1 MKEARRIEFIFEV
14 LRIVVALAVAYLMT
28 LAFIAFI
35 SDDPLDAIYVFSVG
49 PFTTARRFGQMMA
62 KFIPYMMTG
71 LSMCLIYACNR
82 FNLIAEGAYLM
93 GGCTFSVIAVN
104 FIPETMNPF
113 LAVGIGLLVG
123 ALAGLLVSAIPTLLR
138 EKLGVSEI
146 VTSVMFNYGFLYV
159 SLFLIKFFARDMA
172 MSYVCSTPIPLNA
185 KLGPV
190 IPRTLFHSG
199 IYIVAVVVMLVCLI
213 FYKTPF
219 GYRIRISGSN
229 QDFAKAEGIKITGSL
244 IIAQLLAGAI
254 SGMGGAI
261 DIMGVYDRYIW
272 DQTPGVGT
280 DGLLVA
286 VLARRNPALVP
297 IAAFLLAYMRT
308 GATILNYA
316 TDIPLEMVQMVQG
329 IIILMIG
336 AEEFLGPIRN
346 RMIFKLAQKKEK
358 QKEEI
363 ADVNAK

>member
-1 MKEARRIEFIFEV
+1 MKEARRVEFIFEV
-14 LRIVVALAVAYLMT
+14 LRIVIALVVAYVMT
-28 LAFIAFI
+28 LIFIAFI
-35 SDDPLDAIYVFSVG
+35 SEDPLEAIYVFSVG

-82 FNLIAEGAYLM
+82 FNLIAEGSYLM
-93 GGCTFSVIAVN
+93 GGCMFTVMAVN
-104 FIPETMNPF
+104 FIPETMSPVI
-113 LAVGIGLLVG
+113 AVGLGLIVG
-123 ALAGLLVSAIPTLLR
+123 AVSGLIVSFFPTYLR

-159 SLFLIKFFARDMA
+159 SKFLIKFFARDITL
-172 MSYVCSTPIPLNA
+172 SYVGSPLIPINA
-185 KLGPV
+185 KLGAV
-190 IPRTLFHSG
+190 VPRTLFHSG
-199 IYIVAVVVMLVCLI
+199 IYIVAIVVMIVCLI

-219 GYRIRISGSN
+219 GYRVRISGAN
-229 QDFAKAEGIKITGSL
+229 ADFAKAEGIKITGSL

-272 DQTPGVGT
+272 DATPGVGT

-286 VLARRNPALVP
+286 VLARRNPVLVP
-297 IAAFLLAYMRT
+297 IAALLLSYMRA
-308 GATILNYA
+308 GAAILNYA

-346 RMIFKLAQKKEK
+346 RMIYRLAQKKDK
-358 QKEEI
+358 QKEE
-363 ADVNAK
+363 ARNGNAG

>member
-1 MKEARRIEFIFEV
+1 MKEARRVEFIFEV

-28 LAFIAFI
+28 LVFIAFI
-35 SDDPLDAIYVFSVG
+35 SKDPLEAIYVFSVG
-49 PFTTARRFGQMMA
+49 PFSTAKRFGQMMA

-82 FNLIAEGAYLM
+82 FNLIAEGSYLM
-93 GGCTFSVIAVN
+93 GGCLFSVVAVN
-104 FIPETMNPF
+104 FIPDTMPKV
-113 LAVGIGLLVG
+113 LAIGLGLLVG

-159 SLFLIKFFARDMA
+159 SLFLIKFFARDIS
-172 MSYVCSTPIPLNA
+172 MSYVCTPPIPLNA
-185 KLGPV
+185 KLSAV
-190 IPRTLFHSG
+190 VPRTLFHSG

-213 FYKTPF
+213 YFKTPF
-219 GYRIRISGSN
+219 GYKVRIAGAN
-229 QDFAKAEGIKITGSL
+229 ADFAKAEGIRITGAL
-244 IIAQLLAGAI
+244 IGAQLLAGAI
-254 SGMGGAI
+254 AGMGGAI
-261 DIMGVYDRYIW
+261 DIMGIYDRYIW

-297 IAAFLLAYMRT
+297 IAALLLAYMRT
-308 GATILNYA
+308 GAAILNYA

-346 RMIFKLAQKKEK
+346 RMIFNLAQKKEK
-358 QKEEI
+358 AKEEQ
-363 ADVNAK
+363 ANVNAQ

>member
-1 MKEARRIEFIFEV
+1 MKEARRLEFIFEV
-14 LRIVVALAVAYLMT
+14 LRTIAALVVAYIAT
-28 LAFIAFI
+28 LILIAFV
-35 SDDPLDAIYVFSVG
+35 SKDPLEAIYVFSVG

-82 FNLIAEGAYLM
+82 FNLIAEGSYLM
-93 GGCTFSVIAVN
+93 GGCLFTVFAVN
-104 FIPETMNPF
+104 FIPETLPPV
-113 LAVGIGLLVG
+113 LAIGIGLLVG
-123 ALAGLLVSAIPTLLR
+123 AFAGFIVSAFPTFLR

-159 SLFLIKFFARDMA
+159 SNFLIKHYARDITL
-172 MSYVCSTPIPLNA
+172 SYVASPLIPSNA
-185 KLGPV
+185 KLPPV
-190 IPRTLFHSG
+190 IPRTIFHSG
-199 IYIVAVVVMLVCLI
+199 IYIAAVVVMLVCLV

-229 QDFAKAEGIKITGSL
+229 ADFAKTEGIRITGSL
-244 IIAQLLAGAI
+244 IVAQLLAGAI
-254 SGMGGAI
+254 SGMGGAM

-272 DQTPGVGT
+272 EATPGVGT

-297 IAAFLLAYMRT
+297 IAALLLAYMRA
-308 GATILNYA
+308 GAAILNYA

-336 AEEFLGPIRN
+336 AEEFLGPLRN
-346 RMIFKLAQKKEK
+346 RMIYNLARKKDK
-358 QKEEI
+358 QKENRN
-363 ADVNAK
+363 VNVD

>member
-1 MKEARRIEFIFEV
+1 MKEARRVEFIFEM
-14 LRIVVALAVAYLMT
+14 LRIVVALAVAYLLT
-28 LAFIAFI
+28 LLFIAFI
-35 SDDPLDAIYVFSVG
+35 SKDPIDAIYVFSIG
-49 PFTTARRFGQMMA
+49 PFTTARRFGQLMA

-82 FNLIAEGAYLM
+82 FNLIAEGSYLM
-93 GGCTFSVIAVN
+93 GGCLFSVVAVN
-104 FIPETMNPF
+104 FIPETMPPV
-113 LAVGIGLLVG
+113 LAVGLGLVVG
-123 ALAGLLVSAIPTLLR
+123 ALAGLIVSAIPTILR

-159 SLFLIKFFARDMA
+159 SLFLIKFFARDIS
-172 MSYVCSTPIPLNA
+172 MSYVCSRLIPENA
-185 KLGPV
+185 KLGAV
-190 IPRTLFHSG
+190 VPRTLFHSG

-213 FYKTPF
+213 YFKTPF
-219 GYRIRISGSN
+219 GYRVRISGSN
-229 QDFAKAEGIKITGSL
+229 QDFARTEGIRITGSL
-244 IIAQLLAGAI
+244 IVAQLLAGAI

-286 VLARRNPALVP
+286 VLARKNPALVP

-308 GATILNYA
+308 GAAILNYA

-336 AEEFLGPIRN
+336 AEEFLGPIKN
-346 RMIFKLAQKKEK
+346 RMIFRLAQKKDR
-358 QKEEI
+358 QKEAL
-363 ADVNAK
+363 ADVNTK